1 MKRFSFDFVAAG
13 VVFLAVIIV
22 PLVVTTVLAQSS
34 GDDSATGDNAVPK
47 CFIFPDGSEYCPPT
61 PTPFVPPTATPYIPP
76 DCNTRPWE
84 CDRPDP
90 TATPRPTAT
99 PVPPTNTPIPPTNT
113 PVPPTNTPVPPTNT
127 PIPPTNTP
135 IPPTNTPI
143 PPTNTPIPD
152 TPTPVIIVIPPLNA
166 PALSGRVSGTSLT
179 LTWTEVTQ
187 ADQYEVQ
194 ERRVQCRTER
204 GQQRCGEI
212 WWLTVRSTTGL
223 TETFSGLTVGRAYAY
238 RVCSY
243 RGIDRLTVCSGG
255 QTWTID
261 PTATPVPPTPVPP
274 TPVPPTPVPP
284 TATPTPTPTPVPLPT
299 LDILFLEANPRIV
312 PRSITHAQ
320 WVVLHQN
327 DIRIEANG
335 QNLGDYEFRLKTNAA
350 TTGLY
355 RATAGHTCVAA
366 SSTVIDWFGLNVTGS
381 TGTADFTMIR
391 CALGDA
397 SGAVMELEARYKGGA
412 AVTALTPNIQQGWH
426 RDSRRATYY
435 FDIASF
441 TSRGTSATLLG
452 DSVQAASD
460 AWNAVRPFFSPASS
474 SNANVIIGATS
485 DAGADCNNPNALACV
500 RLGRNSHHPHYGD
513 RPLWVATPPSPTTT
527 WTTIRT
533 LAQGSTGVAS
543 YHYLPVVM
551 AHEFGHVAGLGHLRT
566 GYGVMGASYS
576 PYHLGTTPG
585 PDDEYGFG
593 EVNEPH

>member
-1 MKRFSFDFVAAG
+1 MSWTLDPNADGYEIEQVDDSGCGRSTSQRQPVTRCDLWFT
-13 VVFLAVIIV
+13 
-22 PLVVTTVLAQSS
+22 VTTAGSQTTSYVVMNLTSGATFVHRGRSFRGPRSS
-34 GDDSATGDNAVPK
+34 R
-47 CFIFPDGSEYCPPT
+47 EYGPCSFVETTTCPGGQCPTAEPT
-61 PTPFVPPTATPYIPP
+61 PTPTPIPTPTPTATP
-76 DCNTRPWE
+76 TH
-84 CDRPDP
+84 
-90 TATPRPTAT
+90 
-99 PVPPTNTPIPPTNT
+99 
-113 PVPPTNTPVPPTNT
+113 
-127 PIPPTNTP
+127 
-135 IPPTNTPI
+135 
-143 PPTNTPIPD
+143 
-152 TPTPVIIVIPPLNA
+152 TPTPTPPDAPVLTGSRLNGA
-166 PALSGRVSGTSLT
+166 ISLDWNDVSNADDYRLEQCLTPAGVAGCHTYPWPVVPRPDETTSNAEITNARPDRDYYFVVRAYRGTNSS
-179 LTWTEVTQ
+179 
-187 ADQYEVQ
+187 
-194 ERRVQCRTER
+194 
-204 GQQRCGEI
+204 
-212 WWLTVRSTTGL
+212 VRSN
-223 TETFSGLTVGRAYAY
+223 
-238 RVCSY
+238 
-243 RGIDRLTVCSGG
+243 RLM
-255 QTWTID
+255 
-261 PTATPVPPTPVPP
+261 VPAPP
-274 TPVPPTPVPP
+274 PMPVPP
-284 TATPTPTPTPVPLPT
+284 TATPTPTPTPLPLPT
-299 LDILFLEANPRIV
+299 LDILFLETNPRIV
-312 PRSITHAQ
+312 PQSITHAQ

-355 RATAGHTCVAA
+355 WATAGHTCVSAG
-366 SSTVIDWFGLNVTGS
+366 STDTGWFRLNVTGS
-381 TGTADFTMIR
+381 TGTEDFTMIR
-391 CALGDA
+391 CALGDK
-397 SGAVMELEARYKGGA
+397 SGAVMEIEARYKGGA

-441 TSRGTSATLLG
+441 TSRGTSATVLG

-460 AWNAVRPFFSPASS
+460 AWNAVRPFFSPASG
-474 SNANVIIGATS
+474 SNANVIIRATS